1 MAATKK
7 HRTLTILIAVCL
19 MIAILCAVFLPRIL
33 RRADINRQFEIA
45 QIYLNELDY
54 ESAILAFTK
63 VLEIDPNNEA
73 AQQALFDAYHQML
86 HSYLDAEDAR
96 AEQAFSDMKAALSLT
111 SDVFLVTTEAAKLCG
126 ENDYKI
132 VICNHCGAQWRSVL
146 QTGGDA
152 SGTSDDGAVRHIID
166 GTQIIEKACGVKIVT
181 CQCGEIITEDVT
193 GEHVWDGGVVTVET
207 SFEAPGEV
215 RYTCTGCGDTKIE
228 EIPMMVD
235 EELIINDPNL
245 EAALREEI
253 DKMSGPLM
261 LSDFRYMDF
270 LQLNEK
276 GITDLS
282 GLTKLTQLRVLE
294 LESNPIRDLTPL
306 SSLYNLETLDLSR
319 CGLRDISALSSL
331 TKLEKLF
338 LNFNEISDLSP
349 LASMKNLRIL
359 ELRENQV
366 SDLTPLTD
374 LRQMTRM
381 YLEDNQIKDL
391 SPLSGMVKMGCLMVD
406 DNQISDLSPLA
417 SMTQLDLLSFN
428 DNQISDLS
436 ALSSMT
442 AMCDLRMV
450 GNQITDISPL
460 ANMEKLERVQM
471 GGNQISNLEPLRNL
485 KHLARVFLYNNPI
498 TDFSPVD
505 HVEIV
510 AY

>member
-1 MAATKK
+1 MAKSK
-7 HRTLTILIAVCL
+7 LTRKILVLIAAVLVVAIVC
-19 MIAILCAVFLPRIL
+19 AAVLPGIM
-33 RRADINRQFEIA
+33 RRVDINRQFEIA
-45 QIYLNELDY
+45 QQYLNDLDY
-54 ESAILAFTK
+54 EAAILAFTK
-63 VLEIDPNNEA
+63 ILQIDPKNEA
-73 AQQALFDAYHQML
+73 ARQALYDAYHQML
-86 HSYLDAEDAR
+86 HAYLDAGDAR
-96 AEQAFSDMKAALSLT
+96 AEQAFSEMKTALSLT

-126 ENDYKI
+126 ESDYRI
-132 VICNHCGAQWRSVL
+132 VVCNHCGTQWKSEL
-146 QTGGDA
+146 KMGD
-152 SGTSDDGAVRHIID
+152 GTADGTTRHVID
-166 GTQIIEKACGVKIVT
+166 GTQVIEKACGVKIVT

-193 GEHVWDGGVVTVET
+193 GEHVWDSGVVTVET

-215 RYTCTGCGDTKIE
+215 RYTCTGCGDIKNE
-228 EIPMMVD
+228 EIPMLVD

-261 LSDFRYMDF
+261 LSDFRYKDS
-270 LQLNEK
+270 LRLNEK

-282 GLTKLTQLRVLE
+282 GLTQLTHLRELE

-319 CGLRDISALSSL
+319 CGLRDISALSAL
-331 TKLEKLF
+331 TKLEVLI
-338 LNFNEISDLSP
+338 LNVNEISNLSP
-349 LASMKNLRIL
+349 LASMKNLRLL

-366 SDLTPLTD
+366 ADLTPLTE

-391 SPLSGMVKMGCLMVD
+391 SPLSGMVKMGCLLVD
-406 DNQISDLSPLA
+406 DNQISDLSPLS

-442 AMCDLRMV
+442 AMRDLRMV
-450 GNQITDISPL
+450 GNRITDISPL
-460 ANMEKLERVQM
+460 ANMEKLEEVQM

-485 KHLARVFLYNNPI
+485 KHLEHVFLYNNPI